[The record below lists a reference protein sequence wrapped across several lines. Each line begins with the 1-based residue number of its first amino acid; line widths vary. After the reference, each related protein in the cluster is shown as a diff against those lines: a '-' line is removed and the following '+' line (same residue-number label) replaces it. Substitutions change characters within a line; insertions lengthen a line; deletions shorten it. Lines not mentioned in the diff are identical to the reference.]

1 MKITNAMNLPAPFV
15 SLAEGD
21 EYPIAPNEYR
31 VTSLLKGVREAILER
46 RHGGEITRDVSDMV
60 WLLFGTAVHGILE
73 QHQETGTQFKE
84 ERIKVPFEEY
94 VLSGKFDLYD
104 AETKVVTDY
113 KTASVWK
120 IIFGDFSDWR
130 RQTLIY
136 CYMLRRIGFDA
147 QGGEIVAFLKDHS
160 KRDAKVKSSY
170 PKFPVQTV
178 KFRFTDADFAECE
191 DWLRARFAEIRAAEK
206 LADDDLPVCTPDE
219 RFNSGDKYAVMK
231 KGRKT
236 ALRVLDTLEA
246 AEQWRTDNGG
256 DYIETR
262 RGEDKKCA
270 DYCSACEF
278 CNYYQERRA
287 AQNDNGK
294 EAS

>member
-1 MKITNAMNLPAPFV
+1 MIITNTLNLPAPFV

-60 WLLFGTAVHGILE
+60 WLLFGTAVHGVLE

-160 KRDAKVKSSY
+160 KRDAKVKAGY

-178 KFRFTDADFAECE
+178 KFHFTEDDFVECE

-206 LADDDLPVCTPDE
+206 LDDADLPVCTPDE

-236 ALRVLDTLEA
+236 ALRVLDSQEA
-246 AEQWRTDNGG
+246 AEQWKADNGG

-262 RGEDKKCA
+262 LGEDKKCA

-287 AQNDNGK
+287 AQNGDGK
-294 EAS
+294 EAN

>member
-1 MKITNAMNLPAPFV
+1 MKITNALNLPAPFV

-60 WLLFGTAVHGILE
+60 WLLFGTAVHGVLE

-104 AETKVVTDY
+104 AETKIVTDY

-160 KRDAKVKSSY
+160 KRDAKVKSGY

-191 DWLRARFAEIRAAEK
+191 DWIRARFAEIRAAEK
-206 LADDDLPVCTPDE
+206 LDDADLPVCTPDE

-236 ALRVLDTLEA
+236 ALRVLDSQEA
-246 AEQWRTDNGG
+246 AEQWKADNGG

-262 RGEDKKCA
+262 QGEDKKCT

-294 EAS
+294 EAV

>member
-60 WLLFGTAVHGILE
+60 WLLFGTAVHGVLE

-104 AETKVVTDY
+104 AETKIVTDY

-160 KRDAKVKSSY
+160 KRDAKVKSGY

-178 KFRFTDADFAECE
+178 KFRFTDDDFAECE

>member
-1 MKITNAMNLPAPFV
+1 MKITNTLSLPAPFV

-21 EYPIAPNEYR
+21 EYPTAPNEYR
-31 VTSLLKGVREAILER
+31 VTSLLKGVRETILER
-46 RHGGEITRDVSDMV
+46 RHGAEITRDVSDMV

-73 QHQETGTQFKE
+73 QHQEAGSQLKE

-104 AETKVVTDY
+104 DSTKIVTDY

-120 IIFGDFSDWR
+120 IIFGDFADWR

-136 CYMLRRIGFDA
+136 CYMLRQIGFDA

-160 KRDAKVKSSY
+160 KRDAKVKAGY
-170 PKFPVQTV
+170 PKFPVHTV

-191 DWLRARFAEIRAAEK
+191 DWLRAKFAEIRAAEK
-206 LADDDLPVCTPDE
+206 LSDEDLPVCTPDE
-219 RFNSGDKYAVMK
+219 RFNSGDKFAVMK

-236 ALRVLDTLEA
+236 ALRVLDSKEA
-246 AEQWRTDNGG
+246 AEQWKADNGG
-256 DYIETR
+256 DHIEIR
-262 RGEDKKCA
+262 RGEDKKCV

-278 CNYYQERRA
+278 CNYFKERKA
-287 AQNDNGK
+287 AQNGGE

>member
-60 WLLFGTAVHGILE
+60 WLLFGTAVHGVLE

-160 KRDAKVKSSY
+160 KRDAKVKSGY